1 MQRFGGQ
8 LGNNGGTSWEHIG
21 NMMGTREK
29 SKILLLLILSRKE
42 KIGPVMSPC

>member
-8 LGNNGGTSWEHIG
+8 LGNNGEPHG

-29 SKILLLLILSRKE
+29 RKILLLLILSRKE